1 MPRGV
6 FALSFVALVA
16 CTASAQDRYVSYS
29 GTATA
34 RGSAQVLYGEK
45 HLLRYQ
51 DDRIA
56 ERIVLYT
63 CPDGAAFAR
72 KTVAYVDSQAPDFLL
87 EDASRG
93 MREGVRSSATTRTV
107 FFRGGRDDMERSGAV
122 PPAAGL
128 VVDAGFDE
136 FVRKYWDA
144 LMAGQTLRMPFL
156 VPSRLNALGL
166 QVRHLR
172 ADTIGEVPSEL
183 FRLSPAGVLGW
194 LTPSIEV
201 YYRAADHVLLR
212 FDGLSD
218 LRDAG
223 GENLDVQID
232 FPPADR
238 MPSDSEAMAA
248 ALRTPLSPCS

>member
-1 MPRGV
+1 MPRAV

-16 CTASAQDRYVSYS
+16 CAASAQDRYVSYS

-34 RGSAQVLYGEK
+34 RGSAQVVYGEK
-45 HLLRYQ
+45 HLLRYH
-51 DDRIA
+51 DEHIA

-72 KTVAYVDSQAPDFLL
+72 KTVAYVDSLAPDFLL

-93 MREGVRSSATTRTV
+93 MREGVRSGASARTV
-107 FFRGGRDDMERSGAV
+107 FFRGGRDDMERSGTV
-122 PPAAGL
+122 PQAAGL

-156 VPSRLNALGL
+156 LPSRLNALAF
-166 QVRHLR
+166 QVKHVR
-172 ADTIGEVPSEL
+172 ADTIGDVPSEL
-183 FRLSPAGVLGW
+183 FRLNLAGVLGW
-194 LTPSIEV
+194 VTPGIEV
-201 YYRAADHVLLR
+201 YYRAADHALLR

-218 LRDAG
+218 LRDAA

-232 FPPADR
+232 FAPADR
-238 MPSDSEAMAA
+238 MPSDSDALAA
-248 ALRTPLSPCS
+248 ALKAPLSPCS